1 MHLKQPGFT
10 YNACRHFTKNK
21 KWIQQFKE
29 AGDSKYNYQNKLD
42 KACFQHVMAY
52 GDFKDLPRREIT
64 EKILRD
70 KEFNIGG
77 NSTRTSTPTC
87 FNGL

>member
-1 MHLKQPGFT
+1 
-10 YNACRHFTKNK
+10 
-21 KWIQQFKE
+21 
-29 AGDSKYNYQNKLD
+29 
-42 KACFQHVMAY
+42 MAY

-70 KEFNIGG
+70 KKFNIGG